1 MLLLK
6 FLLITTGDV
15 LLLSAAAMLAF
26 DVYTYIRARQR
37 IQSAESGHENL
48 TEPELRLRTRLA
60 GITCGTGIVL
70 LLIASCFD
78 VVPAGHAA
86 IRVSQISGTEPVTL
100 YPGIHA
106 KSPFETLAV
115 YDTRTHTM
123 TTGNVDEGME
133 GDKPKRHDTLNVT
146 ASEGLKIGLAITVRY
161 KLDPS
166 QLAHIHNN
174 LPADIDIEVV
184 PPVVAT
190 VFREIVPN
198 YTIRDVFARRR
209 EDIRQSASEQITQ
222 KLKRDGITVEEVML
236 RDIVLPTD
244 YARGLEGLIEK
255 EQEDEGL
262 IVQTAIE
269 KKQVQIAQYQAE
281 AQKVRTVKQA
291 EAGAQVRVLQAK
303 AESDAMQYTLP
314 LKEKQIQQTKLEAEA
329 RKQATIQNAEAEAQ
343 AKVIDSKA
351 EQERQQLL
359 ASAEANRI
367 RVVAAAD
374 KERLQGEAL
383 ALKSNPLLI
392 NKIVA
397 EKLSDKIQVM
407 MVPADGKFFFAS
419 DVLKSPAQML
429 NQQEE
434 SKEPSARLRPAVPSG
449 TQ

>member
-6 FLLITTGDV
+6 FLLITAGDA
-15 LLLSAAAMLAF
+15 LLVAAAVVLGL
-26 DVYTYIRARQR
+26 DVYNYIRARRR
-37 IQSAESGHENL
+37 IQAAESGTEKL
-48 TEPELRLRTRLA
+48 TEAELKLRARLA
-60 GITCGTGIVL
+60 GYISGAGLVL
-70 LLIASCFD
+70 LLLAATFG

-86 IRVSQISGTEPVTL
+86 IRVSQISGTEPTTL
-100 YPGIHA
+100 YPGIHF
-106 KSPFETLAV
+106 KSPFDTLAI
-115 YDTRTHTM
+115 YDTRTHM
-123 TTGNVDEGME
+123 LTTGNVDQSLEGE
-133 GDKPKRHDTLNVT
+133 KAKRHETLNVT
-146 ASEGLKIGLAITVRY
+146 ATEGLTIGLAITVRY
-161 KLDPS
+161 KLDPNR
-166 QLAHIHNN
+166 LAYIHNN
-174 LPADIDIEVV
+174 LPSDIDTEVV

-198 YTIRDVFARRR
+198 YTIRDVFARKR
-209 EDIRQSASEQITQ
+209 EEIRKAAAEQITQ

-262 IVQTAIE
+262 T
-269 KKQVQIAQYQAE
+269 VQIAQYQAE
-281 AQKVRTVKQA
+281 AQKVRIVKQA

-314 LKEKQIQQTKLEAEA
+314 LKQKQIEQTKLEAEA

-343 AKVIDSKA
+343 AKVIDSRA

-374 KERLQGEAL
+374 KERLQGEAM
-383 ALKSNPLLI
+383 ALKQNPLLI

-407 MVPADGKFFFAS
+407 MVPADGKFFFAN
-419 DVLKSPAQML
+419 DVLKAPQMFQQQGDDPPA
-429 NQQEE
+429 
-434 SKEPSARLRPAVPSG
+434 PSSHPGGR
-449 TQ
+449 

>member
-6 FLLITTGDV
+6 FMLITAGNA
-15 LLLSAAAMLAF
+15 LLLAAAVVLGL
-26 DVYTYIRARQR
+26 DVYRYIRARQR
-37 IQSAESGHENL
+37 IEAAEAGSEKL
-48 TEPELRLRTRLA
+48 TEPELKLRARLA
-60 GITCGTGIVL
+60 GITSGAGL
-70 LLIASCFD
+70 LLLLAATSFD

-86 IRVSQISGTEPVTL
+86 VRVSQISGTEPETL
-100 YPGIHA
+100 YPGFHF

-115 YDTRTHTM
+115 YDTRTQIL
-123 TTGNVDEGME
+123 TTGNVDEALE
-133 GDKPKRHDTLNVT
+133 GEKSKRHDTLNVT

-161 KLDPS
+161 KLDASRLAYIHDSLPS
-166 QLAHIHNN
+166 
-174 LPADIDIEVV
+174 DVDTEVV

-209 EDIRQSASEQITQ
+209 EDIRRRAAEQITQ
-222 KLKRDGITVEEVML
+222 KLKQDGITVEEVML
-236 RDIVLPTD
+236 RDTVLPTD

-262 IVQTAIE
+262 NVQTEIE

-343 AKVIDSKA
+343 AKVIDSHA

-374 KERLQGEAL
+374 KERLQGEAM

-392 NKIVA
+392 NKIIA

-407 MVPADGKFFFAS
+407 MVPADGKFFFAN
-419 DVLKSPAQML
+419 DVLKSAPQML
-429 NQQEE
+429 QQ
-434 SKEPSARLRPAVPSG
+434 SDDPPARPTGSG
-449 TQ
+449 NSR

>member
-1 MLLLK
+1 MLLVKL
-6 FLLITTGDV
+6 LLICAGIA
-15 LLLSAAAMLAF
+15 LLLAAVTILGY
-26 DVYTYIRARQR
+26 DIYLYQRDRRR
-37 IQSAESGHENL
+37 IQSAQGAQEKFL
-48 TEPELRLRTRLA
+48 EPDLKLRIRLA
-60 GITCGTGIVL
+60 GMICLGALVAL
-70 LLIASCFD
+70 LLASSYD
-78 VVPAGHAA
+78 VVPAGHAG
-86 IRVSQISGTEPVTL
+86 IRVSQISGTEQETL
-100 YPGIHA
+100 YPGVHLM
-106 KSPFETLAV
+106 SPFETLAV

-123 TTGNVDEGME
+123 TTGNVDESLAE
-133 GDKPKRHDTLNVT
+133 KPKRHETLNVT
-146 ASEGLKIGLAITVRY
+146 ASEGLKIGLAVTVRY
-161 KLDPS
+161 KLDPAR
-166 QLAHIHNN
+166 LAYIHNN
-174 LPADIDIEVV
+174 LPSDIDNEVV

-198 YTIRDVFARRR
+198 YTIRDIFAVHR
-209 EDIRQSASEQITQ
+209 EDIRARASVEITE

-255 EQEDEGL
+255 EQEDESL
-262 IVQTAIE
+262 VVQTSIE

-281 AQKVRTVKQA
+281 AEKVRTVKQA

-303 AESDAMQYTLP
+303 AEADAMQYTLP

-351 EQERQQLL
+351 EQEKQQLL

-374 KERLQGEAL
+374 KERLQGEAM

-407 MVPADGKFFFAS
+407 MVPADGKFFFAN
-419 DVLKSPAQML
+419 DVLKSPAQQMFR
-429 NQQEE
+429 QEDQGGD
-434 SKEPSARLRPAVPSG
+434 PPVRPQGGPG
-449 TQ
+449 GGR

>member
-6 FLLITTGDV
+6 FLLITIGDV

-26 DVYTYIRARQR
+26 DVYTYLRARER
-37 IQSAESGHENL
+37 IRSAESGHEKL

-60 GITCGTGIVL
+60 GITCGTGIAL

-78 VVPAGHAA
+78 VVAAGHAA
-86 IRVSQISGTEPVTL
+86 IRVSQISGTEPATL

-115 YDTRTHTM
+115 YDTRSHTM
-123 TTGNVDEGME
+123 TTGNVDETME
-133 GDKPKRHDTLNVT
+133 GDKPKRHETLNVT

-166 QLAHIHNN
+166 QLAYIHNN
-174 LPADIDIEVV
+174 LPADIDTEVV

-209 EDIRQSASEQITQ
+209 EDIRQTASKHITQ
-222 KLKRDGITVEEVML
+222 NLKRDGITVEEVML

-269 KKQVQIAQYQAE
+269 KKSADRAISGRSPESAHGKAGRSGSAGSRASGKGRIRCHAVHAPIKGETNPADQA
-281 AQKVRTVKQA
+281 RS
-291 EAGAQVRVLQAK
+291 R
-303 AESDAMQYTLP
+303 S
-314 LKEKQIQQTKLEAEA
+314 
-329 RKQATIQNAEAEAQ
+329 AQ
-343 AKVIDSKA
+343 AGHNPERRSRGAGEGD
-351 EQERQQLL
+351 RQQ
-359 ASAEANRI
+359 S
-367 RVVAAAD
+367 
-374 KERLQGEAL
+374 
-383 ALKSNPLLI
+383 
-392 NKIVA
+392 
-397 EKLSDKIQVM
+397 
-407 MVPADGKFFFAS
+407 
-419 DVLKSPAQML
+419 
-429 NQQEE
+429 
-434 SKEPSARLRPAVPSG
+434 
-449 TQ
+449 

>member
-6 FLLITTGDV
+6 FMLITAGNA
-15 LLLSAAAMLAF
+15 LLLAAAVVLGY
-26 DVYTYIRARQR
+26 DVYNYIRAHQR
-37 IQSAESGHENL
+37 IRAAESGTEKL

-60 GITCGTGIVL
+60 GITCGAGIL
-70 LLIASCFD
+70 LLLLATTFD
-78 VVPAGHAA
+78 VVPAGHAGL
-86 IRVSQISGTEPVTL
+86 RVSQISGTEQTSL
-100 YPGIHA
+100 YPGIHF
-106 KSPFETLAV
+106 KSPFETLAI
-115 YDTRTHTM
+115 YDTRTRIL
-123 TTGNVDEGME
+123 TTGNVDQNLEGS
-133 GDKPKRHDTLNVT
+133 KPRRHETLNVT
-146 ASEGLKIGLAITVRY
+146 ATEGLTIGLAITVRY
-161 KLDPS
+161 KLDANR
-166 QLAHIHNN
+166 LAYIYDN
-174 LPADIDIEVV
+174 LPSDIDTEVV

-209 EDIRQSASEQITQ
+209 EEIRKAAAGQIMQ
-222 KLKRDGITVEEVML
+222 KLKHDGITVEEVML
-236 RDIVLPTD
+236 RDIVLPPD

-262 IVQTAIE
+262 TVQAEIE

-281 AQKVRTVKQA
+281 AEKVRTVKQA
-291 EAGAQVRVLQAK
+291 EGGAQVRVLQAK

-343 AKVIDSKA
+343 AKVIDSRA

-407 MVPADGKFFFAS
+407 MVPSDGKFFFAN
-419 DVLKSPAQML
+419 DVLRAPRAFEQGDDPPARQGH
-429 NQQEE
+429 
-434 SKEPSARLRPAVPSG
+434 PAG
-449 TQ
+449 Q

>member
-6 FLLITTGDV
+6 DMLIALGFALLVGAAVV
-15 LLLSAAAMLAF
+15 LGF
-26 DVYTYIRARQR
+26 DIYNYIRSRKLIGSDGVAP
-37 IQSAESGHENL
+37 AKVE
-48 TEPELRLRTRLA
+48 EPSLRPRLRPAGTLCAGAIAAFVLA
-60 GITCGTGIVL
+60 SL
-70 LLIASCFD
+70 FD

-86 IRVSQISGTEPVTL
+86 VRVSQISGTEPDTL
-100 YPGIHA
+100 YPGVHF

-115 YDTRTHTM
+115 YDTRTHIL
-123 TTGNVDEGME
+123 TTGNVDQSLEGE
-133 GDKPKRHDTLNVT
+133 KPKRHETLNVT
-146 ASEGLKIGLAITVRY
+146 ATEGLSIGLAITVRY
-161 KLDPS
+161 KLEANR
-166 QLAHIHNN
+166 LAYIHDN
-174 LPADIDIEVV
+174 LPADIDTEVV

-190 VFREIVPN
+190 VFRETVPN

-209 EDIRQSASEQITQ
+209 EEIREAAAEQITQ
-222 KLKRDGITVEEVML
+222 KLERDGITVEEVML
-236 RDIVLPTD
+236 RDIVLPPD

-262 IVQTAIE
+262 TVQTAIE
-269 KKQVQIAQYQAE
+269 KKQVLIAQYQAE

-343 AKVIDSKA
+343 AKVIDSRA

-367 RVVAAAD
+367 RIVAAAD

-407 MVPADGKFFFAS
+407 MIPADGKFFFAS
-419 DVLKSPAQML
+419 DVLKSPAPMMRQGE
-429 NQQEE
+429 QADD
-434 SKEPSARLRPAVPSG
+434 PPARSQPGTPGG

>member
-6 FLLITTGDV
+6 FMLITAGNA
-15 LLLSAAAMLAF
+15 LLLAAAVVLGL
-26 DVYTYIRARQR
+26 DVYNYFRARQR
-37 IQSAESGHENL
+37 IVAAETGTERL
-48 TEPELRLRTRLA
+48 TEPELKLRARLA
-60 GITCGTGIVL
+60 GITSGAGL
-70 LLIASCFD
+70 LLLLLATSFD
-78 VVPAGHAA
+78 VVSAGHAA
-86 IRVSQISGTEPVTL
+86 IRVSQISGTEPDTL
-100 YPGIHA
+100 YPGFHF

-115 YDTRTHTM
+115 YDTRTHIL
-123 TTGNVDEGME
+123 TTGNVDEALE
-133 GDKPKRHDTLNVT
+133 GEKPKRHDTLNVT

-161 KLDPS
+161 KLDANR
-166 QLAHIHNN
+166 LAYIHSS
-174 LPADIDIEVV
+174 LPEDIDSEVV

-209 EDIRQSASEQITQ
+209 EDIRRTAAEQITQ
-222 KLKRDGITVEEVML
+222 KLKHDGITVEEVML

-244 YARGLEGLIEK
+244 YAHGLEGLIEK
-255 EQEDEGL
+255 EQEDQGL
-262 IVQTAIE
+262 IVQTEIE

-343 AKVIDSKA
+343 AKVIDSHA

-407 MVPADGKFFFAS
+407 MVPADGKFFFAN
-419 DVLKSPAQML
+419 DVLKAPQVFQQQSDDPPA
-429 NQQEE
+429 
-434 SKEPSARLRPAVPSG
+434 PSG
-449 TQ
+449 RSGH

>member
-6 FLLITTGDV
+6 V
-15 LLLSAAAMLAF
+15 LLLCAGIALLLGTLAILGY
-26 DVYTYIRARQR
+26 DVYLYQRARR
-37 IQSAESGHENL
+37 RVQSAEHAQEKL
-48 TEPELRLRTRLA
+48 LQPELKLRIRLA
-60 GITCGTGIVL
+60 GMICAAAVSAFL
-70 LLIASCFD
+70 LASIYD
-78 VVPAGHAA
+78 VVPAGHAG
-86 IRVSQISGTEPVTL
+86 IRVSQISGTESETL
-100 YPGIHA
+100 YPGIHLM
-106 KSPFETLAV
+106 SPFETLAV

-123 TTGNVDEGME
+123 TTGNVDESLTE
-133 GDKPKRHDTLNVT
+133 RPKRHETLNVT
-146 ASEGLKIGLAITVRY
+146 ASEGLKIGLAVTVRY
-161 KLDPS
+161 KLDPAK
-166 QLAHIHNN
+166 LAYIHNN
-174 LPADIDIEVV
+174 LPSDIDTEVV

-198 YTIRDVFARRR
+198 YTIRDIFAVHR
-209 EDIRQSASEQITQ
+209 EDIRKTASEEITA
-222 KLKRDGITVEEVML
+222 KLKRDGVIVEEVML

-244 YARGLEGLIEK
+244 YAKGLEGLIEK

-281 AQKVRTVKQA
+281 AEKVRTVKQA

-303 AESDAMQYTLP
+303 AEADAMQYTLP

-351 EQERQQLL
+351 EQEKQQLL

-374 KERLQGEAL
+374 KERLQGEAM

-407 MVPADGKFFFAS
+407 MVPADGKFFFAN
-419 DVLKSPAQML
+419 DVLKSPAQ
-429 NQQEE
+429 QAFRQEE
-434 SKEPSARLRPAVPSG
+434 QGADPPVKPQSG
-449 TQ
+449 PGGGR

>member
-6 FLLITTGDV
+6 YLLISAGIA
-15 LLLSAAAMLAF
+15 LLLTAAAILGY
-26 DVYTYIRARQR
+26 DIYNYIVAKKRLGK
-37 IQSAESGHENL
+37 AEGVEKL
-48 TEPELRLRTRLA
+48 EEPELKLRVQLA
-60 GITCGTGIVL
+60 GMICGAALVAFVF
-70 LLIASCFD
+70 ASSFD
-78 VVPAGHAA
+78 IVPAGHAG
-86 IRVSQISGTEPVTL
+86 IRVSQISGTEAKTL
-100 YPGIHA
+100 YPGFHLM
-106 KSPFETLAV
+106 SPFETMAL
-115 YDTRTHTM
+115 YDTRTHTL
-123 TTGNVDEGME
+123 TTGNVDEDLLSE
-133 GDKPKRHDTLNVT
+133 KPKHHEPLNVT
-146 ASEGLKIGLAITVRY
+146 AREGLKIGIAVTVRY
-161 KLDPS
+161 KLDPNR
-166 QLAHIHNN
+166 LAHIHNN
-174 LPADIDIEVV
+174 LPQDIDSEVV

-198 YTIRDVFARRR
+198 YTIRDVFAVHR
-209 EDIRQSASEQITQ
+209 EDIRKAANQQITEQ
-222 KLKRDGITVEEVML
+222 LSHDGIVVEEVML

-255 EQEDEGL
+255 EQEDESL
-262 IVQTAIE
+262 TVQSEIE
-269 KKQVQIAQYQAE
+269 KKQVTIAQYQAE
-281 AQKVRTVKQA
+281 AQKVRVVKQA

-351 EQERQQLL
+351 EQQRQQLL
-359 ASAEANRI
+359 ADAEANRI

-374 KERLQGEAL
+374 KERLRGEAE
-383 ALKSNPLLI
+383 ALKANPLLI

-419 DVLKSPAQML
+419 DVLKAPAQQML
-429 NQQEE
+429 KQEE
-434 SKEPSARLRPAVPSG
+434 QGDPPVRLQPGSSGG

>member
-6 FLLITTGDV
+6 FLLITAGNA
-15 LLLSAAAMLAF
+15 LLLAAAVVLGY
-26 DVYTYIRARQR
+26 DVYHYIRARHR
-37 IQSAESGHENL
+37 IQAAESGSEKL
-48 TEPELRLRTRLA
+48 TGPELKLRTRLA
-60 GITCGTGIVL
+60 GFTCGAGI
-70 LLIASCFD
+70 LLILLATAFD

-86 IRVSQISGTEPVTL
+86 VRVSQISGTEAMTL
-100 YPGIHA
+100 YPGIHF
-106 KSPFETLAV
+106 KSPFETLAI
-115 YDTRTHTM
+115 YDTRTRVM
-123 TTGNVDEGME
+123 TTGNVDQNLEGN
-133 GDKPKRHDTLNVT
+133 KPKRHETLNVT
-146 ASEGLKIGLAITVRY
+146 ASEGLTIGLAITARY
-161 KLDPS
+161 KLDPH
-166 QLAHIHNN
+166 QLAYIHDN
-174 LPADIDIEVV
+174 LPSDIDTEVV

-190 VFREIVPN
+190 VFREIIPN

-209 EDIRQSASEQITQ
+209 EEIRKAAAEQITQ
-222 KLKRDGITVEEVML
+222 KLKRDGVAVEEVML
-236 RDIVLPTD
+236 RDIVLPPD

-262 IVQTAIE
+262 TVQAEIE

-281 AQKVRTVKQA
+281 AEKVRTVKQA

-383 ALKSNPLLI
+383 ALKQNPLLI

-407 MVPADGKFFFAS
+407 MVPSDGKFFFAN
-419 DVLKSPAQML
+419 DVLRAPQVFQQQGDDPPPPSHPAG
-429 NQQEE
+429 
-434 SKEPSARLRPAVPSG
+434 R
-449 TQ
+449 